1 MPKTKHV
8 GLVLLSSLLL
18 LAASVI
24 YAGNA
29 LAQNQATV
37 TILQAI
43 GGTTSPAAGTS
54 SFNDGTSVTITATAT
69 DNGYA
74 FSNWLISTG
83 TDVRV
88 SSDNPLTFTASG
100 GTTYTIQP
108 IFTVIQPIN
117 ITSVRQNL
125 ADAAIVVIL
134 AAAGGTT
141 IPRAG
146 AYAFTNATSFNI
158 TAMPDNGWKFSH
170 WVISG
175 DTTVSHGGTPV
186 NLEPTDNPYNVNHGY
201 GSTYYYQAVFTQS
214 GASTSPGPSTT
225 IPEFPIYAILLII
238 GAMVIP
244 VVVLA
249 RKRRTH

>member
-1 MPKTKHV
+1 MAKTKHV

-69 DNGYA
+69 DNGYT

-125 ADAAIVVIL
+125 TDAAIVVLL
-134 AAAGGTT
+134 ASAGGTT

-175 DTTVSHGGTPV
+175 DTSVSHGGTPV
-186 NLEPTDNPYNVNHGY
+186 NLFIASSYKAL
-201 GSTYYYQAVFTQS
+201 GSPCARHDAASRIKLTIVFIS
-214 GASTSPGPSTT
+214 A
-225 IPEFPIYAILLII
+225 IYIQLCLSYK
-238 GAMVIP
+238 VIEHRSHRRD
-244 VVVLA
+244 LFWNSY
-249 RKRRTH
+249 RKL